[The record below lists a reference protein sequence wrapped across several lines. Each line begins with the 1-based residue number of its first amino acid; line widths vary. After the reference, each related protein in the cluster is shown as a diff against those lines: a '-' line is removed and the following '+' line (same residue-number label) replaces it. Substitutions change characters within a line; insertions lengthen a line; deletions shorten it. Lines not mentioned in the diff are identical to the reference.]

1 MAFETPLHV
10 KRLRFPS
17 DRHLVN
23 STVTSRAADAFGDVD
38 AVIEIG
44 EVGQIVDTIPFQG
57 RIGCQ
62 AGTYGPEQRRFHPQL
77 RVTSHAGLGR
87 GHPGEARFFDRSVAV
102 TAIDAVI
109 TDMMFVAERHR
120 LLQRYIDIRGVWRP
134 ENLVGRPAAAAN

>member
-77 RVTSHAGLGR
+77 RVTSHARLGR
-87 GHPGEARFFDRSVAV
+87 GNSGERGRFNGSVTIAAINSQPGNVVLV
-102 TAIDAVI
+102 T
-109 TDMMFVAERHR
+109 EGHR
-120 LLQRYIDIRGVWRP
+120 LIKRHVDVSCIRRP
-134 ENLVGRPAAAAN
+134 PNGGG